1 LELIPEIGYTSSLAS
16 SWSCSSSPCFSPF
29 SPGIQVVDK
38 TMYVSSGQ
46 LSPGLYVFRITV
58 AHQILQISLTD
69 EIYIHIMRYP
79 MNEISAFIFSRTFG
93 KISSDK
99 MLSLDGSL
107 STANK
112 NDPALLWYQVVGDN
126 LFGMSDNSTYTN
138 LDVSSIQVPFI
149 AFSTQA
155 MTPNQMFVFRLKA
168 SSPRG
173 YSAFADISFLTN
185 EPPSGGIFAVLPKIG
200 TSLDTVFVLS
210 MPLWYDED
218 LPLRFAFFI
227 EDDETSDEI
236 MLGSSFQPFI
246 LSVLPPMSK
255 SVAILIGK
263 VFDCFGSFSKM
274 NESIIIKLPTIT
286 STEFASNLVTRNVS
300 KFLGVSI

>member
-1 LELIPEIGYTSSLAS
+1 MIQGGSRSVGFYDPIILELIPEIGYTSSLAS
-16 SWSCSSSPCFSPF
+16 SWSCSPSPCFSPF

-58 AHQILQISLTD
+58 AHQILQTSLTD
-69 EIYIHIMRYP
+69 EISIHIMRYP

-112 NDPALLWYQVVGDN
+112 NDPALLWSQIVGDN

-149 AFSTQA
+149 AFFNTSNDSK
-155 MTPNQMFVFRLKA
+155 PNVRLQIESVFSERLLCVC
-168 SSPRG
+168 RH
-173 YSAFADISFLTN
+173 
-185 EPPSGGIFAVLPKIG
+185 
-200 TSLDTVFVLS
+200 
-210 MPLWYDED
+210 
-218 LPLRFAFFI
+218 FF
-227 EDDETSDEI
+227 
-236 MLGSSFQPFI
+236 
-246 LSVLPPMSK
+246 
-255 SVAILIGK
+255 
-263 VFDCFGSFSKM
+263 FDK
-274 NESIIIKLPTIT
+274 
-286 STEFASNLVTRNVS
+286 
-300 KFLGVSI
+300 